1 MKKSERVLS
10 VLAVASISLFS
21 CLEESEYEKQV
32 KRDDQE
38 IMAYLKDNNITAKRS
53 STGIYYEELVEN
65 ANGTIPELGDVVFI
79 KYDMK
84 TLDGNVVESNT
95 ETLTKFKFAWTSI
108 MPNGFNYGVDLLK
121 KGEKNRFYLPSYLA
135 FDSYSFGD
143 VFSSFENFIVEME
156 LVDFKTEDEMY
167 EIEIDS
173 IDNYITANQIEGVE
187 SYTSGLYFKTIESG
201 SGDSPTGYSE
211 VEFYFTRKYLD
222 GTVIEKT
229 EALSPLKVKLNEG
242 RLVEGLR
249 QGILKMKEGDK
260 ALLIMPSEIAFGASI
275 QVIPTSLREEF
286 LDDNIITTKVVP
298 YTPVLYEVEL
308 VSVD

>member
-1 MKKSERVLS
+1 MKKSASVLS

-32 KRDDQE
+32 KQDDMK
-38 IMAYLKDNNITAKRS
+38 ISAYLKDNNITAKRS

-65 ANGTIPELGDVVFI
+65 ASGTTPELGDVVFI

-84 TLDGNVVESNT
+84 KLNGNLVESNT
-95 ETLTKFKFAWTSI
+95 ETLTKFKFSWTSI

-121 KGEKNRFYLPSYLA
+121 KGEKNRFYLPSYMA
-135 FDSYSFGD
+135 FDSYSFGE
-143 VFSSFENFIVEME
+143 VFGSYENFIVEME
-156 LVDFKTEDEMY
+156 LIDFKSEEEMY

-173 IDNYITANQIEGVE
+173 IDNYIAANQIEDVE
-187 SYTSGLYFKTIESG
+187 SYTSGLYFKSIEAG
-201 SGDSPTGYSE
+201 NGDLPSGYSE

-229 EALSPLKVKLNEG
+229 EPLTPLKVKLNEG

-249 QGILKMKEGDK
+249 QGILKMKEGGK

-275 QVIPTSLREEF
+275 QVIPTTLREDF

-298 YTPVLYEVEL
+298 YTPVLYELEL
-308 VSVD
+308 VSVN